1 MKNRKRYIY
10 VLLFLAV
17 ALLFPT
23 LVSTQHQNAVM
34 PGPGWQVVR
43 AEWGSGNRWMDV
55 TNQVSILQSGSGMV
69 KVHNANMGG
78 DPASADKDL
87 RISARDMQG
96 QVRQFS

>member
-1 MKNRKRYIY
+1 
-10 VLLFLAV
+10 
-17 ALLFPT
+17 
-23 LVSTQHQNAVM
+23 
-34 PGPGWQVVR
+34 
-43 AEWGSGNRWMDV
+43 MDV
-55 TNQVSILQSGSGMV
+55 TNQVRILQSGSGMV